1 MKRLFNYSEK
11 QKTNLFSRC
20 SFVHLWRAAVY
31 KQPNMKQ
38 YQDKVVWITGASSGI
53 GEALAVAFA
62 QAGARVAISARNVAE
77 LERVKAACPDPR
89 AVLVVPL
96 DVADYAHVGEVAQ
109 QVLTHFGYISILVN
123 NAGISQRGL
132 VKDTVLAVDERVMA
146 VNFMGTVA
154 VTKAVLPAMLQ
165 QRYGQIVVISS
176 VMGKIGTPMRSAYAA
191 SKHALHGFFECLRAE
206 VADSG
211 VGVTIICPGYV
222 NTNVTVNALTAD
234 GTPKNEKSSDT
245 VEGLS
250 PEAFAQKALRAIAAG
265 KPEAIIG
272 GKEVLGIYLN
282 RFFPSLLR
290 RLVRGMKVE

>member
-1 MKRLFNYSEK
+1 
-11 QKTNLFSRC
+11 
-20 SFVHLWRAAVY
+20 
-31 KQPNMKQ
+31 MKQ
-38 YQDKVVWITGASSGI
+38 YQNKVVWITGASSGI

-89 AVLVVPL
+89 AVLIAPL
-96 DVADYAHVGEVAQ
+96 DVADYGQAAVVAQ
-109 QVLTHFGYISILVN
+109 QVLAHFGYISILVN

-154 VTKAVLPAMLQ
+154 VTKAVLPAMLK
-165 QRYGQIVVISS
+165 QRYGQIVVVSS

-206 VADSG
+206 VAADG

-234 GTPKNEKSSDT
+234 GTPKNAKSSDT
-245 VEGLS
+245 ALGLS

-265 KPEAIIG
+265 KAEAIIG

-282 RFFPSLLR
+282 RLWPALLR
-290 RLVRGMKVE
+290 RVVRGMEVE